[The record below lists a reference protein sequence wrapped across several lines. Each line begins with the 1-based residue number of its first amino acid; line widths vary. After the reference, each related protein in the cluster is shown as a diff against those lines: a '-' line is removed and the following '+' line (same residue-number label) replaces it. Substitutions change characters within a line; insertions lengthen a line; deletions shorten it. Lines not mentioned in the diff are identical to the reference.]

1 MEAQFMWD
9 QLIVS
14 MWFRVLTDVDMQSC
28 NRWTYCGAKS
38 LHHPKRFPHDHL
50 PSILPLN
57 LDPWQPLVYFCHYD
71 FASPTTSYS
80 ISETAGGIF
89 RVYLLSLSIMH
100 LRVVFG
106 LNSLVLLTTVWL
118 VIFPGTRVPLSFN
131 HCNRWC
137 PVGSLLLFGYHLH
150 INFGT
155 NKFHFSWKHVRE

>member
-1 MEAQFMWD
+1 M
-9 QLIVS
+9 LIRSHVTAEPTVVQNRS
-14 MWFRVLTDVDMQSC
+14 ITPKGSLMTTCHQSFL
-28 NRWTYCGAKS
+28 WTSTPGNHWS
-38 LHHPKRFPHDHL
+38 ISVTMTLPPLQHH
-50 PSILPLN
+50 
-57 LDPWQPLVYFCHYD
+57 
-71 FASPTTSYS
+71 

-131 HCNRWC
+131 HRNRC
-137 PVGSLLLFGYHLH
+137 CTVGSLPLSGYHLH

-155 NKFHFSWKHVRE
+155 NKFHFSWKHIGE